1 MRYLLAITFFLTT
14 LGSNA
19 QCLYQW
25 KIYYTDG
32 NIKDTSSSSMQFF
45 EDSLAKIERIDFDA
59 LIKQIRVPRLPPELI
74 ARRVESIRKLTEIN
88 TDSAK
93 KEIDFINYE
102 LESHFQ
108 ILRIGEGVECALY
121 SIDTVKDEN
130 RLITVYTFS
139 TDMRGEWNE
148 DFDNYRFYYTPE
160 YGVLYADHT
169 SIWGYF
175 YPVSVI
181 LTDNCR
187 LNGKKVD
194 VKAILEQCEG
204 AFLWK
209 D

>member
-1 MRYLLAITFFLTT
+1 
-14 LGSNA
+14 
-19 QCLYQW
+19 
-25 KIYYTDG
+25 
-32 NIKDTSSSSMQFF
+32 MQFF
-45 EDSLAKIERIDFDA
+45 EDSLAKIELIDFEA

-108 ILRIGEGVECALY
+108 ILRTGEGVECALY

-169 SIWGYF
+169 SIWGNF

-194 VKAILEQCEG
+194 VTAILKQCEG
-204 AFLWK
+204 IFLMK